1 MASFEGKVILLVGGA
16 SGVGLATA
24 KLLASRG
31 AHLSVADVNADVTT
45 VIAQQIPSTDKV
57 KVTAHQVDITDQSA
71 VQALIVATM
80 KEHGRI
86 DGCANIAGVIGRLNG
101 LNIWETERS
110 QFDFVMGVNAGGL
123 FNLLAAELKPGIL
136 PDGAS
141 IVNVASILSLRA
153 SPKSSPYITS
163 KHAVQGLTKAAAM
176 DAAPRNI
183 RVNCVAPGY
192 INTPM
197 LTTSLEL
204 KFGSDPTNWPKATTP
219 LPRYGEPEEIGKVI
233 AFLLSD
239 DASYV
244 TAASYSVDGGWASA
258 Q

>member
-1 MASFEGKVILLVGGA
+1 MAHLAEYFSQLLYIWRGNNSRVVCRHWSFLIGKYNETGRVACLDSVFAQDLGTIRLSELDTSNEPRDMASFEGKVILLVGGA

-183 RVNCVAPGY
+183 RVNCVAP
-192 INTPM
+192 
-197 LTTSLEL
+197 
-204 KFGSDPTNWPKATTP
+204 
-219 LPRYGEPEEIGKVI
+219 
-233 AFLLSD
+233 
-239 DASYV
+239 
-244 TAASYSVDGGWASA
+244 
-258 Q
+258 